1 MIKKQKKFRNERSS
15 WYYNKKAKDLES
27 LSKGDVVRMK
37 PLVAGKNKWTKGI
50 VKKRLDERSYEVA
63 TDTGTFRKNRI
74 HLRNSKELPGSLPAI
89 VNPGSTDTNER
100 VIDPIVGHATNGS
113 EKQLVLASEQRQQE
127 PIQQD
132 LQRKS

>member
-1 MIKKQKKFRNERSS
+1 
-15 WYYNKKAKDLES
+15 
-27 LSKGDVVRMK
+27 MK

-127 PIQQD
+127 PIQQV
-132 LQRKS
+132 LQGKSRRNQGVKPAWLNDYVS